1 MDMRALYPVS
11 LPTERLE
18 GEDEKT
24 HYDVIKKNESC
35 LNMNFSLLAEKIYEL
50 EIRLAIL
57 ETAADD

>member
-11 LPTERLE
+11 LPTERHE

-35 LNMNFSLLAEKIYEL
+35 LNMNFSILAEKIFEL
-50 EIRLAIL
+50 ELRLSLI
-57 ETAADD
+57 ERAADD